1 MTDKELL
8 QQALVWFD
16 DKEGEYTDEFQNF
29 IDAIRTRLAQPEKEW
44 VWLTDKE
51 VKQLSDYC
59 VDVRDE
65 IEFIRAIE
73 EEIKEKNNG

>member
-1 MTDKELL
+1 MVKKTKGEEHMSN
-8 QQALVWFD
+8 LVPD
-16 DKEGEYTDEFQNF
+16 YNHSYICPKCSHQTPLYV
-29 IDAIRTRLAQPEKEW
+29 KEW
-44 VWLTDKE
+44 VGLTDKE